1 METCRERNSVSP
13 SMKRDHYIVL
23 GSQSR
28 NFSDLRDTAC
38 TGDIGLEKIHRASH
52 DKIFEGIVSVEVL
65 ADGNGNFTFL
75 SQLRV
80 AFDVF
85 GKQRLFEPK
94 DTALCE
100 CLSRF
105 QADVDAIALI
115 RVGHD
120 CKILA

>member
-23 GSQSR
+23 GGQSGDL
-28 NFSDLRDTAC
+28 SDLRSTAG
-38 TGDIGLEKIHRASH
+38 TTHIGLEKIHRASR
-52 DKIFEGIVSVEVL
+52 DKILEGIVSVEVL

-94 DTALCE
+94 DTAL
-100 CLSRF
+100 
-105 QADVDAIALI
+105 
-115 RVGHD
+115 
-120 CKILA
+120 